1 MIKSWT
7 VPKMLCRFYRQT
19 DRHSVQ
25 KNKQTDNRKQGS
37 KKCHLVIQDK
47 WIFPLASTCTA
58 FHSRE
63 IDGQQIRQA
72 VCKVKD
78 HLMKSANYDLSY
90 RQAESFFGSP
100 DRVLIILLL
109 PLAKC

>member
-1 MIKSWT
+1 
-7 VPKMLCRFYRQT
+7 MLCRFYRQT
-19 DRHSVQ
+19 DIQYRRT
-25 KNKQTDNRKQGS
+25 NRQTTESRAR